1 LLMNLQ
7 VPSYSLNNTAD
18 RAYVST
24 AMRAAGVNN
33 LVGDMPKFLK
43 RGITFEEMLKKIAIA
58 EEDDHRY
65 VVWKSGRTTHFTFGI
80 LSGIES
86 DYRSFYGVVSD
97 ELLVKDYNKQGT
109 YYSFSRGGDSGSFVW
124 DSEGY
129 VAGMLWGGK
138 YQNFVTYVT
147 PIEYVLEDI
156 RLVCN
161 AKEVRLV
168 VRKKDETDVVFGLSG
183 GRSNT
188 GAGVVLENST
198 SSGTSLFDEDA
209 EGVSVAES
217 DCGL

>member
-1 LLMNLQ
+1 MNLQ
-7 VPSYSLNNTAD
+7 VPSYSLNNTAN
-18 RAYVST
+18 RAYVAN
-24 AMRAAGVNN
+24 AMRADGVNK

-43 RGITFEEMLKKIAIA
+43 RGITFEELLNKVAIA

-80 LSGIES
+80 VSSIES
-86 DYRSFYGVVSD
+86 DYRSSHDVVSD
-97 ELLVKDYNKQGT
+97 ELLVKDYNKQGK

-138 YQNFVTYVT
+138 YENFVTYVT

-168 VRKKDETDVVFGLSG
+168 VRKEDETDVVVGPLK

-188 GAGVVLENST
+188 GAEVVLENST
-198 SSGTSLFDEDA
+198 SSGTSLFDDDA
-209 EGVSVAES
+209 EGVSVAEP
-217 DCGL
+217 DGGL